1 MGRIRSR
8 IIVQAQTAIRFKSRT
23 LAPIISDTVFINR
36 EIFMPCS
43 RRTLLSTFSV
53 LLLSGCGFHLRGSFT
68 LPFKTLFLDMDGNS
82 KFTATLARMLRAGSN
97 VSLVETIQDAQAVL
111 RITQNTSSRDVLS
124 YSTSGRAREFE
135 LKIVLTFTVVAPDGH
150 VFLAPTT
157 ISVARDI
164 TYDDNDYLSRDSEE
178 TMIKTEM
185 QNDIIEQMIR
195 RIERATPER

>member
-1 MGRIRSR
+1 
-8 IIVQAQTAIRFKSRT
+8 
-23 LAPIISDTVFINR
+23 
-36 EIFMPCS
+36 MPCS

-53 LLLSGCGFHLRGSFT
+53 LLLSGCGFRLRGSFT